1 MELRHL
7 RYFVAV
13 AEELNVRR
21 AAARLRVSQPP
32 LSRQIHDLEDEV
44 GAKLFQRSK
53 RGMQLTE
60 AGRYLLPQ
68 ARQILA
74 QSERALHLANAA
86 SRGEAGRLSIAYSA
100 AVFDPAFAS
109 AVRLFRHRFPLVDL
123 EMRELSFSAQIKALL
138 DSHIDTGY
146 LVLGSREGEEE
157 LDSECLRRVATC
169 IALPR
174 NHPLTKRKHLKLSD
188 LVNEPFIFPRQSMST
203 FRNWLLELC
212 RASGF
217 VPKIVQEA
225 DNAMGI
231 MGLVASGVGVAF
243 SPETGRIF
251 QSMGVE
257 FRALPPGTPMF
268 ELHILW
274 RRDNTSPLLPIFLQ
288 ILRESTRMEIKNRA
302 NGTRQRSA
310 KRVQAS
316 TRANAK
322 VLAH

>member
-21 AAARLRVSQPP
+21 AAGRLRVSQPP

-44 GAKLFQRSK
+44 GARLFQRSQ

-86 SRGEAGRLSIAYSA
+86 SRGEAGRLSVAYSA
-100 AVFDPAFAS
+100 AVFDPAFAR

-138 DSHIDTGY
+138 DSQIDAGY
-146 LVLGSREGEEE
+146 LVLGSRQGEEE
-157 LDSECLRRVATC
+157 LASECLRRVATC

-174 NHPLTKRKHLKLSD
+174 DHPLTKRKQLKLSD
-188 LVNEPFIFPRQSMST
+188 LVDEPFVFPRTSMST
-203 FRNWLLELC
+203 FRTWLLELC
-212 RASGF
+212 RAAGF
-217 VPKIVQEA
+217 TPKIAQEA

-231 MGLVASGVGVAF
+231 LGLVASGVGVAF

-251 QSMGVE
+251 GSMGVE
-257 FRALPPGTPMF
+257 FRTLPPGTPMF
-268 ELHILW
+268 DLQILW
-274 RRDNTSPLLPIFLQ
+274 RRDNTSPLLPTFLN
-288 ILRESTRMEIKNRA
+288 ILRESTRAEIKSRA
-302 NGTRQRSA
+302 GRARKPA
-310 KRVQAS
+310 PKS
-316 TRANAK
+316 TAQ
-322 VLAH
+322 